1 MKNEDKEAIR
11 RAIEFTKQECTKH
24 ERCVKCRLYKK
35 GKGCVIDCPPQFLD
49 AEQIIKCFT

>member
-24 ERCVKCRLYKK
+24 ERCIKCRLYKK